1 MADKN
6 AARRRTEG
14 KAAERF
20 TGLNP
25 AGGEPRQGLD
35 DRRNERV
42 RRGGRQRSSPEVKY
56 IDSCAERHGGDQQE
70 QHQTLHPLGYGEH
83 GIRGTVR
90 PAGDPSTSGL
100 PQGRYRWW
108 GYAIVFR
115 GSRLAGAANGAF
127 LSCSLMRPK
136 YSSRPETAATAA
148 LHFAAKNTSRAAALR
163 EAMAATAAASI
174 LKRIPTTTRFSVT
187 DTIANSKPTVAAMAK
202 APTAPATPAQTWF

>member
-25 AGGEPRQGLD
+25 AGGEPRQRLD
-35 DRRNERV
+35 DRRDDAV
-42 RRGGRQRSSPEVKY
+42 RRRGRQRSSPEVKY
-56 IDSCAERHGGDQQE
+56 IDSCAERHCGDQQE
-70 QHQTLHPLGYGEH
+70 QHQTLHPLGYGKH
-83 GIRGTVR
+83 AVRCSIR

-108 GYAIVFR
+108 GYAIVFTD
-115 GSRLAGAANGAF
+115 SRLAAAANGAF

-148 LHFAAKNTSRAAALR
+148 LHFAAKNMSRAAALR
-163 EAMAATAAASI
+163 EAMAAPVAAFIS
-174 LKRIPTTTRFSVT
+174 KRIPTTTRFSVT
-187 DTIANSKPTVAAMAK
+187 DTIANSKPIVAAM
-202 APTAPATPAQTWF
+202 